1 MATRTFL
8 TPEQLKEASQI
19 LQPPL
24 NPPNGQVLLDHS
36 LTTALDFSSW
46 LSLNIENRLREVS
59 GWEQAAPIAI
69 GSWGRGELAPGS
81 DLDVIF
87 CGDPKAVRKVVRK
100 AEEWGMKFRSRV
112 PEDLND
118 WSCGVEVL
126 ETNALFSAKPFTQ
139 EAAEKLQLQKEK
151 IEKTGKNF
159 RRSLLRAINQ
169 ERRLRFKRYDSI
181 ANFLEPNLKFGAGG
195 LRDLSQA
202 LMLAYWFPERF
213 TENEYAFKV
222 LDYYKCLFLMIRH
235 KLHLV
240 NAHDQLTA
248 SEQHEMVE
256 WFGFN
261 RHRAFMSEVQKGL
274 SRVSF
279 HSNWSIERCQ
289 LTNKEFST
297 AQNIQVDGWQDI
309 QQKLLNEPNLQV
321 QGFIRKRLYETNG
334 FRKEQISK
342 SQKGKILKKVLDVT
356 QTDSVT
362 EAAFRSHVISH
373 LVPAFTKV
381 IGLVQHDQYHRFSVD
396 AHLLQAVHEVKRLQS
411 HPKLLGKLQFYGEK
425 LKLNDWNILRWA
437 ALYHDIGK
445 GQEGAHSDV
454 GKKQAIKDLRAFGF
468 PKDFVQEVAWLV
480 ENHLIL
486 STAAFRKNPQS
497 PKTWEYLFSKGAKG
511 RRLYR
516 LAIFTVIDI
525 IATNPDAWNS
535 WKENLICEMVDTLR
549 NPSQERHYEFT
560 QKVKRKHSAVP
571 ESFLNQLDSELLES
585 ISHNVLIKDFGQV
598 MANKKTLPLIFRDKK
613 GRMWVRFHRSKDEP
627 GLVLEFT
634 RKLTAIGCNIRQ
646 AFVYTDETLG
656 VYDWFCVKTRKSPNV
671 LKKQLAVD
679 MKTESQHETPF
690 SQIELMTSDSY
701 EWVFSFRAKDKKG
714 LLLSAIQ
721 TLHEE
726 EMEIIWA
733 KVHTWGRQIDD
744 VFGLIPKPGITA
756 QEQLTR
762 LKQLLER
769 PDLEIL

>member
-8 TPEQLKEASQI
+8 TPEQLKEASKI
-19 LQPPL
+19 LRPPL
-24 NPPNGQVLLDHS
+24 DPPHGQVLLDHS

-46 LSLNIENRLREVS
+46 LSLNIENRMREIK
-59 GWEQAAPIAI
+59 GWEDAAPIAI

-87 CGDPKAVRKVVRK
+87 CGDPKAVRRVIRT
-100 AEEWGMKFRSRV
+100 AEERGMKFRSRL
-112 PEDLND
+112 PENPDD
-118 WSCGVEVL
+118 WSQGVEVL
-126 ETNALFSAKPFTQ
+126 ETNALFNAKPFTQ
-139 EAAEKLQLQKEK
+139 EASEKLQIQKDK
-151 IEKTGKNF
+151 IEKTGKRF
-159 RRSLLRAINQ
+159 RRKLLSAINQ

-195 LRDLSQA
+195 LRDLHQA
-202 LMLAYWFPERF
+202 MMLAYWFPERF
-213 TENEYAFKV
+213 TEAEYAFKV

-235 KLHLV
+235 KLHLS
-240 NAHDQLTA
+240 NTHDQLTA

-256 WFGFN
+256 WFGFT
-261 RHRAFMSEVQKGL
+261 RHREFMSEVQKGL

-279 HSNWSIERCQ
+279 HSNWTIERCQ
-289 LTNKEFST
+289 LNNKEFDSC
-297 AQNIQVDGWQDI
+297 QNLQVDSWQDV
-309 QQKLLNEPNLQV
+309 QKQLLSDPNLQV
-321 QGFIRKRLYETNG
+321 QGAIRKRLYETDG
-334 FRKEQISK
+334 FKKEKISK
-342 SQKGKILKKVLDVT
+342 PNKGKILKKLLDIK
-356 QTDSVT
+356 QTSSVT

-373 LVPAFTKV
+373 LIPAFTKV

-396 AHLLQAVHEVKRLQS
+396 AHLLQAVLEVKRIQS

-425 LKLNDWNILRWA
+425 LKITDWNMLRWA

-445 GQEGAHSDV
+445 GQPGSHSEV
-454 GKKQAIKDLRAFGF
+454 GKRKALRDLRAFGF

-480 ENHLIL
+480 EHHLIL

-497 PKTWEYLFSKGAKG
+497 PKTWEYLFSKGVKG
-511 RRLYR
+511 SRLYR

-525 IATNPDAWNS
+525 IATNPDAWNT

-549 NPSQERHYEFT
+549 NPSQERHYEFS
-560 QKVKRKHSAVP
+560 QKVKRKHPDVP
-571 ESFLNQLDSELLES
+571 EEFINQLDSELLEN
-585 ISHNVLIKDFGQV
+585 ISHNVLIKDFGKVLSGKQSG
-598 MANKKTLPLIFRDKK
+598 PLIFRDKK
-613 GRMWVRFHRSKDEP
+613 GRIWVRFHRLQDEP

-646 AFVYTDETLG
+646 AFVYTDKAMG
-656 VYDWFCVKTRKSPNV
+656 VYDWFCVKTQKTPGV

-679 MKTESQHETPF
+679 LKSESTHETLF
-690 SQIELMTSDSY
+690 SRIELITFDNS
-701 EWVFSFRAKDKKG
+701 EWVFSFRARDKKG

-726 EMEIIWA
+726 DMEIVWA

-744 VFGLIPKPGITA
+744 VFGLLPKKGVTP

-762 LKQLLER
+762 LKQLLEK
-769 PDLEIL
+769 PELEIL